1 MNTYELMIVFRPD
14 FPVDDEN
21 VIRTFITKLTGGAT
35 IKKITVFGKKNL
47 AYPIKKLGVAGRY
60 NEGVYILALLEKENI
75 ISVSSIEKEVSMGS
89 DVLRYLLTLTKEKKN

>member
-14 FPVDDEN
+14 FPIEDEN
-21 VIRTFITKLTGGAT
+21 TISTFITKLTGGAT

-60 NEGVYILALLEKENI
+60 NEGVYILALLESGNI
-75 ISVSSIEKEVSMGS
+75 HVASIEKKVGIGK
-89 DVLRYLLTLTKEKKN
+89 DVLRYLLTLQKEKKN